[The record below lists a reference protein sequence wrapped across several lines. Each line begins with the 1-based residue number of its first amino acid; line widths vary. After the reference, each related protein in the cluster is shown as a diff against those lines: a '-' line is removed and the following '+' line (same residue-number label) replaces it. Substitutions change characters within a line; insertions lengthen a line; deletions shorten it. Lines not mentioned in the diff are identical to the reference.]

1 MTHFS
6 GINNCLNDSFR
17 ALKKHGA
24 GLYLVLKRLVFSF
37 NKDSADLLS
46 TLLDF
51 FRQIVNTESMVS
63 KLFYNC
69 LMRHSLCE
77 RLHF

>member
-1 MTHFS
+1 MTTLFRDEPF
-6 GINNCLNDSFR
+6 CNDSFR

-24 GLYLVLKRLVFSF
+24 GLYLVLKRLVVSF

-46 TLLDF
+46 ALLDF

-63 KLFYNC
+63 I
-69 LMRHSLCE
+69 S
-77 RLHF
+77 

>member
-1 MTHFS
+1 MFPVALQTFS
-6 GINNCLNDSFR
+6 KFPGNINSLAHSFR

-24 GLYLVLKRLVFSF
+24 GLYSVLKRLVCSF

-51 FRQIVNTESMVS
+51 FRQIVSTESVVS
-63 KLFYNC
+63 KLI
-69 LMRHSLCE
+69 
-77 RLHF
+77 

>member
-1 MTHFS
+1 MPNYS
-6 GINNCLNDSFR
+6 GINNYLNDSFR

-24 GLYLVLKRLVFSF
+24 GLYLVLKRLVVAF

-69 LMRHSLCE
+69 LIQHSVCE
-77 RLHF
+77 CMHF

>member
-1 MTHFS
+1 MVSIPTFP
-6 GINNCLNDSFR
+6 GISNDIIDCFR

-24 GLYLVLKRLVFSF
+24 GLYSVLKMLVFSF

-51 FRQIVNTESMVS
+51 FRQIVNTESVVS
-63 KLFYNC
+63 TSLYNC
-69 LMRHSLCE
+69 II
-77 RLHF
+77 